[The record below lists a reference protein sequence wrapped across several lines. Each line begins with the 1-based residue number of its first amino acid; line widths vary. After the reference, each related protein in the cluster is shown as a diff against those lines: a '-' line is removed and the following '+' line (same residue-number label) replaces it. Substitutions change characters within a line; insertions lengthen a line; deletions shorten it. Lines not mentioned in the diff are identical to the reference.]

1 MAKTG
6 KNLHLE
12 HLEDEIIN
20 KGAQGGKE
28 VIDVLKE
35 LGNYMTGFPGAN
47 VAITTKWD
55 GAPAVI
61 CGTDPADGQFFV
73 GTKSVF
79 ATTQPKI
86 CKSKNDIA
94 RFYDGELSAKLMAS
108 FDVLS
113 RCNIKGVLQGDLM
126 FTGDQ
131 KVQTINGERLISFKP
146 NTIVY
151 AAPVNTPLGKDI
163 QNAKLGIV
171 FHTKYTGDSLP
182 NMKSSFDIK
191 DSDYRASSDAWIQK
205 AEFKDIGAAASFTP
219 SEKQSFDSAVN
230 RAEGSLK
237 QASSAL
243 NMIQSGKKA
252 LQLDTE
258 FKKFFNNYVKAGQNV
273 PPVEKATKDFIQHLQ
288 NEYTKKMHMMK
299 SEKGKLDK
307 MAQLDALMAKVNQ
320 NMKGIKMI
328 IASYMN
334 IQFCKHMLVRK
345 LEQVKTLR
353 MFARQG
359 NTYKVTVPEGFVAIS
374 GRRAVKL
381 IDRLEFSN
389 LNFQTGK
396 PGS

>member
-1 MAKTG
+1 M
-6 KNLHLE
+6 
-12 HLEDEIIN
+12 
-20 KGAQGGKE
+20 
-28 VIDVLKE
+28 
-35 LGNYMTGFPGAN
+35 
-47 VAITTKWD
+47 
-55 GAPAVI
+55 
-61 CGTDPADGQFFV
+61 
-73 GTKSVF
+73 
-79 ATTQPKI
+79 
-86 CKSKNDIA
+86 
-94 RFYDGELSAKLMAS
+94 
-108 FDVLS
+108 
-113 RCNIKGVLQGDLM
+113 
-126 FTGDQ
+126 
-131 KVQTINGERLISFKP
+131 
-146 NTIVY
+146 
-151 AAPVNTPLGKDI
+151 
-163 QNAKLGIV
+163 
-171 FHTKYTGDSLP
+171 
-182 NMKSSFDIK
+182 
-191 DSDYRASSDAWIQK
+191 
-205 AEFKDIGAAASFTP
+205 
-219 SEKQSFDSAVN
+219 FDSAVN